1 MPAWRKTRAPAADS
15 IEEVKTEMRGTKHG
29 LAIALIIAMV
39 CVAVCA
45 APVAAAAMGKSSGM
59 KMGSMKPEPGKAGVM
74 RSNAAAAQSRLPGK
88 SLDQLFTRAQADLRK
103 GQKEAAASEVRQA
116 ANLLRVRAVHMPR
129 ADRRSV
135 EASAAEL
142 DAIVRGI
149 DKADGKP
156 LGGAF
161 ARAHL
166 SLARYHQRA
175 AKAASQKK
183 DVRMAQMHLRAGQ
196 TEQRQAATWASE
208 KPVAEAPPKQGPAPD
223 KPSLSKQISKT
234 ATAAAHNTDRD
245 IDRLDEQIERLGRT
259 IGKALK

>member
-1 MPAWRKTRAPAADS
+1 MLTWRKRRAPAAES

-74 RSNAAAAQSRLPGK
+74 RSNAAAARSRLPGQSIEQMFK
-88 SLDQLFTRAQADLRK
+88 RAQADFRK
-103 GQKEAAASEVRQA
+103 GQKEAAASELRQA
-116 ANLLRVRAVHMPR
+116 ANLLRARAVRMPQ
-129 ADRRSV
+129 ADKRSV

-142 DAIVRGI
+142 DAMARGI
-149 DKADGKP
+149 NKVDDRQMRQ
-156 LGGAF
+156 AF

-175 AKAASQKK
+175 AKTASQKK
-183 DVRMAQMHLRAGQ
+183 DVRMAQMQLRAGQ
-196 TEQRQAATWASE
+196 TQQRQAAMWAGE
-208 KPVAEAPPKQGPAPD
+208 KPVAEAPPKQAPARD

-234 ATAAAHNTDRD
+234 ATAAAHNTDAE